1 MSVKDEAYEWGYNAA
16 AGKAAYENE
25 VFLRCIVVFV
35 IFVILAFV
43 GCYVICKIEDYKA
56 KKREEKNRIA
66 KAKARKKKREVADG
80 R

>member
-1 MSVKDEAYEWGYNAA
+1 MSVKDDAFDWGYNAA

-25 VFLRCIVVFV
+25 VFMKCIVVFV
-35 IFVILAFV
+35 IFAVLAFV
-43 GCYVICKIEDYKA
+43 GWYVICKIEDYKA

-66 KAKARKKKREVADG
+66 KAKRKKKRDVENG

>member
-1 MSVKDEAYEWGYNAA
+1 MSVKDDAFDWGYNAA

-35 IFVILAFV
+35 IFIILAFL
-43 GCYVICKIEDYKA
+43 GCYVICKIDEYKR

-66 KAKARKKKREVADG
+66 KRKKKKEVADG

>member
-1 MSVKDEAYEWGYNAA
+1 MSVKDDAFEWGYNAA

-25 VFLRCIVVFV
+25 VFLKCIVVFV
-35 IFVILAFV
+35 IFAALAFA

-66 KAKARKKKREVADG
+66 KARKKKREVADG